1 MLLSYRGTYTAFESL
16 MIWLAFIENG
26 ANISVS
32 RYLSLYGRGL
42 NLKIILNLT
51 PISKGAISTHWERD
65 IT

>member
-32 RYLSLYGRGL
+32 R
-42 NLKIILNLT
+42 
-51 PISKGAISTHWERD
+51 
-65 IT
+65 